1 MRIPTL
7 LRLTAT
13 ATGVGLSAGFVV
25 ATAAGAG
32 TSEVSKA
39 TVQTQA
45 AKILASETGQKLPK
59 VACSS
64 GVAAKVGAVIH
75 CTVVPHGM
83 TIKYPVTITV
93 RSIQGSTAHFYVQ
106 VGQAP
111 GQANRTKFCA
121 DNAIITKAL
130 TAATTESVFL
140 SAVQANEQTILDL
153 QSSAPSKVVANAG
166 TLVEA
171 ARQAMQSGNAAIF
184 NTKAVAKAAIA
195 IDSYCGQST
204 GG

>member
-1 MRIPTL
+1 MRFPTL

-13 ATGVGLSAGFVV
+13 ATALGVAAGFLVGTV
-25 ATAAGAG
+25 AGAG
-32 TSEVSKA
+32 TPELSKA

-59 VACSS
+59 VACAS

-93 RSIQGSTAHFYVQ
+93 RSVQGNTAHFYVQ
-106 VGQAP
+106 VGQAT
-111 GQANRTKFCA
+111 GQANRAKFCA
-121 DNAIITKAL
+121 DNATITKAL
-130 TAATTESVFL
+130 TAATTEAEFL
-140 SAVQANEQTILDL
+140 TALQANEQTILDL
-153 QSSAPSKVVANAG
+153 QSSAPAKIVARAG
-166 TLVEA
+166 TLIEA
-171 ARQAMQSGNAAIF
+171 TRQAVQSGNAAIF